1 MIFRSNDWKKFILC
15 KDRMNVNATMTQWER
30 DRVNKKN
37 WRRGK
42 RGEEVNW
49 SLLTDWKILFR
60 EKIKVIAF
68 KIAVFP
74 SIFHLKIKI
83 YIYIK

>member
-1 MIFRSNDWKKFILC
+1 
-15 KDRMNVNATMTQWER
+15 MTQWER

-68 KIAVFP
+68 KTAVFP